1 MEIKVSDKYQALW
14 QPRTRYFLI
23 TGGRGSAKSFT
34 VGLWACNML
43 LAYKNW
49 KVLFTRYTLS
59 SANISV
65 IPEFREKIDL
75 LGVGDEFNMTNAQIG
90 HKVTKSEIIFSGIKT
105 SSGNQTAKLKSI
117 PGLNVFIVD
126 EAEEFVSEKDFD
138 TIDESIRMPDTPNLV
153 ILVMNPQDVEHWI
166 WKRWFEKSHRMEI
179 IDGHSIPI
187 STHEDITH
195 IHTTYLDNYH
205 NISKDYIA
213 KIEAIKSKSPEA
225 YAHRFLGKWLDKK
238 HGVIFP
244 NWVEGEFDT
253 SLPFAYGLDFGFY
266 PDPLALVKVAVDT
279 TANKIYVKEIIY
291 EQSLSYDM
299 VVTKIRNEVETDA
312 MIVADTSEP
321 RLIDALLSNGMN
333 VNKTE
338 KYAGSVVDGIKRM
351 LDFTIVVTEESYNM
365 KHELRNYI
373 WNDKKSS
380 TPLDADNHC
389 FVGETLITTNKGL
402 KRIDQMQVNDYVLT
416 SNGFQRVLLKHCN
429 GLKQVNKYLIQFD
442 TFLLSLTCTKDHLI
456 KTSQGWKQIQEL
468 KKGMKIYLIKSSTG
482 KNITSIQT
490 KGIFLKELKEC
501 TLKFGNFITVKFLKI
516 IMFIIKMAIQG
527 ITILQTLNAL
537 KPQNICP
544 NTANKELLKI
554 KNGLKTFR
562 KKELQLHQNGINH
575 QRELN
580 GIGNTQIIVT
590 LDTKHTGK
598 DIALFVQRFL
608 LKILKGLNFAQTNVN
623 QHIEGVSDLMTLKSN
638 ALFVKENL
646 SGINIQKQN
655 VVAINAEELKEA
667 KVYDLMIENN
677 HEYFANGILV
687 HNCIDAL
694 RYGSLRLMQGSD
706 SLAHN

>member
-166 WKRWFEKSHRMEI
+166 WKRWFEKSHRMEM

-187 STHEDITH
+187 STHPDITH

-213 KIEAIKSKSPEA
+213 KIDAIKTKSPEA

-238 HGVIFP
+238 QGVIFP

-527 ITILQTLNAL
+527 ITTLQTLNAL
-537 KPQNICP
+537 KPQSIYQ
-544 NTANKELLKI
+544 NTENKEPLKI

-580 GIGNTQIIVT
+580 GIDNTQIIVT
-590 LDTKHTGK
+590 LDTKHTGNGV
-598 DIALFVQRFL
+598 ALFVQKYL
-608 LKILKGLNFAQTNVN
+608 LKIVAMLNFVQTNVS
-623 QHIEGVSDLMTLKSN
+623 QHIEGVSELMTLKRN
-638 ALFVKENL
+638 VLFAKENL
-646 SGINIQKQN
+646 LLTNIQEQN
-655 VVAINAEELKEA
+655 VVAINVEELKEV

-677 HEYFANGILV
+677 HEYFANGVLV

>member
-1 MEIKVSDKYQALW
+1 MQIKVSEKYESLW
-14 QPRTRYFLI
+14 QPKTRYFLI

-166 WKRWFEKSHRMEI
+166 WKRWFEKSHRMET

-205 NISKDYIA
+205 NLSKDYTN
-213 KIEAIKSKSPEA
+213 KIDAIKTKYPDA

-238 HGVIFP
+238 QGVIFP
-244 NWVEGEFDT
+244 NWVEGEFDN

-299 VVTKIRNEVETDA
+299 VLTKIRNSIELDA
-312 MIVADTSEP
+312 MVVADTSEP
-321 RLIDALLSNGMN
+321 RLIDALTSNGIN
-333 VNKTE
+333 VHKTE

-351 LDFTIVVTEESYNM
+351 LDYTIVVTPESYNM

-373 WNDKKSS
+373 WNDRKSS
-380 TPLDADNHC
+380 TPLDAENHC
-389 FVGETLITTNKGL
+389 C
-402 KRIDQMQVNDYVLT
+402 D
-416 SNGFQRVLLKHCN
+416 S
-429 GLKQVNKYLIQFD
+429 
-442 TFLLSLTCTKDHLI
+442 
-456 KTSQGWKQIQEL
+456 
-468 KKGMKIYLIKSSTG
+468 
-482 KNITSIQT
+482 
-490 KGIFLKELKEC
+490 
-501 TLKFGNFITVKFLKI
+501 
-516 IMFIIKMAIQG
+516 
-527 ITILQTLNAL
+527 
-537 KPQNICP
+537 
-544 NTANKELLKI
+544 
-554 KNGLKTFR
+554 
-562 KKELQLHQNGINH
+562 
-575 QRELN
+575 
-580 GIGNTQIIVT
+580 
-590 LDTKHTGK
+590 
-598 DIALFVQRFL
+598 
-608 LKILKGLNFAQTNVN
+608 
-623 QHIEGVSDLMTLKSN
+623 
-638 ALFVKENL
+638 
-646 SGINIQKQN
+646 
-655 VVAINAEELKEA
+655 
-667 KVYDLMIENN
+667 
-677 HEYFANGILV
+677 
-687 HNCIDAL
+687 L
-694 RYGSLRLMQGSD
+694 RYASMRLLQGSD
-706 SLAHN
+706 LLAFN

>member
-1 MEIKVSDKYQALW
+1 
-14 QPRTRYFLI
+14 
-23 TGGRGSAKSFT
+23 
-34 VGLWACNML
+34 
-43 LAYKNW
+43 
-49 KVLFTRYTLS
+49 
-59 SANISV
+59 
-65 IPEFREKIDL
+65 
-75 LGVGDEFNMTNAQIG
+75 
-90 HKVTKSEIIFSGIKT
+90 
-105 SSGNQTAKLKSI
+105 
-117 PGLNVFIVD
+117 
-126 EAEEFVSEKDFD
+126 
-138 TIDESIRMPDTPNLV
+138 
-153 ILVMNPQDVEHWI
+153 
-166 WKRWFEKSHRMEI
+166 
-179 IDGHSIPI
+179 
-187 STHEDITH
+187 
-195 IHTTYLDNYH
+195 
-205 NISKDYIA
+205 
-213 KIEAIKSKSPEA
+213 
-225 YAHRFLGKWLDKK
+225 LGKWLDKK

>member
-75 LGVGDEFNMTNAQIG
+75 LGVGDEFNMTNAQIS

-166 WKRWFEKSHRMEI
+166 WKRWFEKSHRMET
-179 IDGHSIPI
+179 IDGHMVPI
-187 STHEDITH
+187 STHPDITH

-238 HGVIFP
+238 QGVIFP

-299 VVTKIRNEVETDA
+299 VVTRIRNEVETDA

-321 RLIDALLSNGMN
+321 RLIDALISNGIN

-351 LDFTIVVTEESYNM
+351 LDFTIVVTEESYNL

-456 KTSQGWKQIQEL
+456 KTSQGWKQVQEL
-468 KKGMKIYLIKSSTG
+468 KKGMKIYITKSLTG
-482 KNITSIQT
+482 KNTTST
-490 KGIFLKELKEC
+490 KMKDIFLKEVKEC

-516 IMFIIKMAIQG
+516 IMSIIKMAIQG
-527 ITILQTLNAL
+527 ITKLQTLNVL

-544 NTANKELLKI
+544 NTVNKESLKI

-562 KKELQLHQNGINH
+562 KKEFQLHQNGINH

-608 LKILKGLNFAQTNVN
+608 LKILKGLNFAQTNVS
-623 QHIEGVSDLMTLKSN
+623 QHIEGVSESMTLKSN

-655 VVAINAEELKEA
+655 VVAINVEELKEV

>member
-1 MEIKVSDKYQALW
+1 M
-14 QPRTRYFLI
+14 
-23 TGGRGSAKSFT
+23 
-34 VGLWACNML
+34 
-43 LAYKNW
+43 
-49 KVLFTRYTLS
+49 
-59 SANISV
+59 
-65 IPEFREKIDL
+65 
-75 LGVGDEFNMTNAQIG
+75 
-90 HKVTKSEIIFSGIKT
+90 
-105 SSGNQTAKLKSI
+105 
-117 PGLNVFIVD
+117 
-126 EAEEFVSEKDFD
+126 
-138 TIDESIRMPDTPNLV
+138 
-153 ILVMNPQDVEHWI
+153 
-166 WKRWFEKSHRMEI
+166 
-179 IDGHSIPI
+179 
-187 STHEDITH
+187 
-195 IHTTYLDNYH
+195 
-205 NISKDYIA
+205 
-213 KIEAIKSKSPEA
+213 
-225 YAHRFLGKWLDKK
+225 
-238 HGVIFP
+238 
-244 NWVEGEFDT
+244 
-253 SLPFAYGLDFGFY
+253 
-266 PDPLALVKVAVDT
+266 
-279 TANKIYVKEIIY
+279 
-291 EQSLSYDM
+291 
-299 VVTKIRNEVETDA
+299 
-312 MIVADTSEP
+312 
-321 RLIDALLSNGMN
+321 
-333 VNKTE
+333 
-338 KYAGSVVDGIKRM
+338 
-351 LDFTIVVTEESYNM
+351 
-365 KHELRNYI
+365 
-373 WNDKKSS
+373 
-380 TPLDADNHC
+380 DADNHC